1 MASNE
6 LIIVLIGNWNERNI
20 LFYFFRNR
28 MLKEVHVILWDQ
40 ITAQIFPVHRVLC
53 VSMAALPM
61 NLNAKS
67 KKFEDEKKQEDIFLR
82 TSEPF
87 FVQSWL

>member
-1 MASNE
+1 
-6 LIIVLIGNWNERNI
+6 
-20 LFYFFRNR
+20 
-28 MLKEVHVILWDQ
+28 
-40 ITAQIFPVHRVLC
+40 
-53 VSMAALPM
+53 M

>member
-1 MASNE
+1 
-6 LIIVLIGNWNERNI
+6 
-20 LFYFFRNR
+20 

-67 KKFEDEKKQEDIFLR
+67 KKSLKRKMRKKQEEDIFLR

>member
-1 MASNE
+1 
-6 LIIVLIGNWNERNI
+6 
-20 LFYFFRNR
+20 
-28 MLKEVHVILWDQ
+28 MLREVHVILWDQ
-40 ITAQIFPVHRVLC
+40 ITAQIFPVHRVLF

-67 KKFEDEKKQEDIFLR
+67 KKFEKKDEKKQEDIFLR

>member
-1 MASNE
+1 
-6 LIIVLIGNWNERNI
+6 
-20 LFYFFRNR
+20 
-28 MLKEVHVILWDQ
+28 
-40 ITAQIFPVHRVLC
+40 
-53 VSMAALPM
+53 M

-67 KKFEDEKKQEDIFLR
+67 KKSLKRKMRKKQEEDIFLR

>member
-1 MASNE
+1 
-6 LIIVLIGNWNERNI
+6 
-20 LFYFFRNR
+20 

-67 KKFEDEKKQEDIFLR
+67 KKKFEKKDEKKNKKK
-82 TSEPF
+82 TF
-87 FVQSWL
+87 F

>member
-1 MASNE
+1 
-6 LIIVLIGNWNERNI
+6 
-20 LFYFFRNR
+20 

-61 NLNAKS
+61 NLNARIKTRNQDRES
-67 KKFEDEKKQEDIFLR
+67 EVRGQKEREKQTRIFK

-87 FVQSWL
+87 FVQSWFINGFHIEYP

>member
-1 MASNE
+1 
-6 LIIVLIGNWNERNI
+6 
-20 LFYFFRNR
+20 
-28 MLKEVHVILWDQ
+28 
-40 ITAQIFPVHRVLC
+40 
-53 VSMAALPM
+53 M

-67 KKFEDEKKQEDIFLR
+67 KKFEKKDEKKQEDIFLR

>member
-1 MASNE
+1 
-6 LIIVLIGNWNERNI
+6 
-20 LFYFFRNR
+20 

-67 KKFEDEKKQEDIFLR
+67 KKFEKKDEKKQEDIFLR